1 MKLENISLPHRSEDM
16 YLEINDQG
24 YELGY
29 YEFCEK
35 LENVTEDSDIS
46 YSIWCGDKVLS
57 VEFYYKNGEVVNYR
71 EDLLEDG

>member
-1 MKLENISLPHRSEDM
+1 MKLDNISLPHRSEDVSV
-16 YLEINDQG
+16 EINDQS

-35 LENVTEDSDIS
+35 LEGVTDDSDIS
-46 YSIWCGDKVLS
+46 YSIWFGDKVLS

-71 EDLLEDG
+71 EEVID